1 MKLSQL
7 GERKVIEY
15 IRKRFGQRSQHLTGI
30 GDDTAILG
38 PSTLFAPGPKDLLL
52 TTDVLVEGVDFDLR
66 YCPFHQVGFKA
77 MAANLSDIAAMGGMP
92 RFYLV
97 ALGLRRNMELSQV
110 DELYQGMAD
119 SAHDYKVG
127 LIGGDISSTR
137 REMFVGI
144 MILGEVGKGRAI
156 VRSGARAGDLIF
168 VTGTLGDAA
177 AGLELIRDRSM
188 GHFKKLSRLHQRSML
203 PLVQKQFYPVPR
215 IEEGRLFST
224 RRIASAMIDVSDG
237 LASDLRHICVESRVG
252 AVVETESLPLSD
264 ALVEYAGKVRV
275 DPLIYALTGGE
286 DFELLF
292 TVPERNIPH
301 LMKLA
306 HRKRLSL
313 TQIGKILPRA
323 SGLKLKN
330 ARGKRV
336 PFPARGYE
344 HFKTSF

>member
-1 MKLSQL
+1 MKLSQA

-15 IRKRFGQRSQHLTGI
+15 IRRRFGQDGQYPIGI
-30 GDDTAILG
+30 GDDTAIL
-38 PSTLFAPGPKDLLL
+38 SSSAFAAGPKDLLL

-77 MAANLSDIAAMGGMP
+77 MAANLSDIAAMGGLP

-97 ALGLRRNMELSQV
+97 TLGLTGNISLKQV

-119 SAHDYKVG
+119 LAWNYKVR

-137 REMFVGI
+137 DGLFVGI

-177 AGLELIRDRSM
+177 AGLELVRNSSRGS
-188 GHFKKLSRLHQRSML
+188 FKEWSHLQQRPMRFL
-203 PLVQKQFYPVPR
+203 LQKQFYPIPR

-224 RRIASAMIDVSDG
+224 QRIASAMIDLSDG
-237 LASDLRHICVESRVG
+237 LASDLRHICEESRVG
-252 AVVETESLPLSD
+252 AVVEAGSLPLSNT
-264 ALVEYAGKVRV
+264 LVEYSEKVQR
-275 DPLIYALTGGE
+275 DPFVYALTGGE

-292 TVPERNIPH
+292 TVPQGNVPH

-306 HRKRLSL
+306 QRKRLHL
-313 TQIGKILPRA
+313 TRIGKILPRA
-323 SGLKLKN
+323 SGMKLKN

-344 HFKTSF
+344 HFKSDR